1 MQYETSSG
9 DCVIGAITD
18 PRQPTTCLTKS
29 VAFATND
36 DPGKQCVFPFTHNGN
51 TYNECRYDPNDAI
64 PDVHPICGT
73 ATDGTTVLNKVK
85 GVNNNGTILVI
96 FQTTYGFCNTAC
108 PGGLFVGPSD
118 VGGVCPPGVQT
129 KMINNVDNCCCGSSS
144 CCWLSCTDNDPPQDC
159 LPTGAEWKLNANRQV
174 YEAVQLQ
181 STPTAV
187 SSGSYQSQ

>member
-18 PRQPTTCLTKS
+18 PQPPTTCLTKS

-36 DPGKQCVFPFTHNGN
+36 DPGKQCVFPFTHDGI
-51 TYNECRYDPNDAI
+51 TYNECRFDPI
-64 PDVHPICGT
+64 SDVHPFCGT
-73 ATDGTTVLNKVK
+73 AIDGSTVTV
-85 GVNNNGTILVI
+85 VNMVVNDYNTVPMV
-96 FQTTYGFCNTAC
+96 FQASGYGFCNTAC

-118 VGGVCPPGVQT
+118 VGGVCPPGSET
-129 KMINNVDNCCCGSSS
+129 KKINNVDNCCCGSTT
-144 CCWLSCTDNDPPQDC
+144 CCWLSCTTNDPPQDC

-181 STPTAV
+181 STPTTV
-187 SSGSYQSQ
+187 SSGSYQGQ